1 MASVTLWSRRS
12 LRKDGKG
19 KKHRYTQP
27 YVDPDSTLA
36 LEGLQ
41 ITCMVLHRARFLLVC
56 LVTVLVIG
64 CRGDTRPST
73 ADSAA
78 STTTA
83 TVPNPALPV
92 NTGWQEDEAGPA
104 LLLSDSE
111 STSIASVVLPM
122 LSDSTAS
129 TTVFSADSLTGM
141 SFDLFGRPGSAGP
154 VILTARDKSS
164 GGEGCIVWPTATL
177 EGKPQR
183 TWRFGFK
190 RGLASAIPLD
200 SLEGLQSADSASVT
214 TELAR
219 LASTLAVSSDP
230 AFEGL
235 PFSVRKA
242 YRGTAGAKA
251 MLIGDVVRKINEEAN
266 PREEHLL
273 VIAERDQ
280 ASSAG
285 YTPVF
290 HSRAAGS
297 EEIVRTSE
305 ILGAV
310 KFLSGRP
317 AIIVSFDY
325 ENGSRIALVERV
337 TDAAWRIVWRS
348 AFGGCSATG

>member
-1 MASVTLWSRRS
+1 ML
-12 LRKDGKG
+12 
-19 KKHRYTQP
+19 
-27 YVDPDSTLA
+27 
-36 LEGLQ
+36 
-41 ITCMVLHRARFLLVC
+41 LHRAHFLSVC
-56 LVTVLVIG
+56 LVTVFAIG
-64 CRGDTRPST
+64 CRGDTRPPT

-83 TVPNPALPV
+83 TVPNPALSV

-111 STSIASVVLPM
+111 STSIASVVLPA
-122 LSDSTAS
+122 LSDSTAAG
-129 TTVFSADSLTGM
+129 TAIFSADSLTGM
-141 SFDLFGRPGSAGP
+141 SFDLFGRSGSAGP

-164 GGEGCIVWPTATL
+164 SGEGCIVWPTATL

-183 TWRFGFK
+183 TWRFGIK

-200 SLEGLQSADSASVT
+200 SLEGLQSTDSVHVT

-242 YRGTAGAKA
+242 YRGTAGAKVI
-251 MLIGDVVRKINEEAN
+251 LIGDVVRRINEEAN

-273 VIAERDQ
+273 VVAERDQ
-280 ASSAG
+280 GSTAS

-310 KFLSGRP
+310 KFLSGKP
-317 AIIVSFDY
+317 AVIVSFDY
-325 ENGSRIALVERV
+325 ENGGRIVLIERV
-337 TDAAWRIVWRS
+337 PDTGWRIVWRS

>member
-1 MASVTLWSRRS
+1 
-12 LRKDGKG
+12 
-19 KKHRYTQP
+19 
-27 YVDPDSTLA
+27 
-36 LEGLQ
+36 
-41 ITCMVLHRARFLLVC
+41 
-56 LVTVLVIG
+56 
-64 CRGDTRPST
+64 
-73 ADSAA
+73 
-78 STTTA
+78 
-83 TVPNPALPV
+83 VPAPALPA

-111 STSIASVVLPM
+111 STSIASVVLPV
-122 LSDSTAS
+122 LSDSTAAGA
-129 TTVFSADSLTGM
+129 TVFSADSLTGM
-141 SFDLFGRPGSAGP
+141 SFDLFGRAGLAGP

-164 GGEGCIVWPTATL
+164 SGEGCIVWPTATL
-177 EGKPQR
+177 EGRPQR
-183 TWRFGFK
+183 TWRFGIK

-200 SLEGLQSADSASVT
+200 SLEGLQSADSVQVT

-251 MLIGDVVRKINEEAN
+251 VLIGDVVRKINEEAN

-280 ASSAG
+280 GSTGG
-285 YTPVF
+285 YAPVF

-305 ILGAV
+305 VLGAV
-310 KFLSGRP
+310 KFLNGKP
-317 AIIVSFDY
+317 AVIVSFDY
-325 ENGSRIALVERV
+325 ENGSRIALIERV
-337 TDAAWRIVWRS
+337 TDTAWRIVWRS
-348 AFGGCSATG
+348 AFGGCSAAG